1 MIMNHIITAIN
12 STISKNKG
20 VGISGFNVTEVTGS
34 TISGNRSEESR
45 GGGISGKTIIVNNS
59 TISDNYAIGY
69 ESYGGGIYGD
79 GKVIVT
85 NSILSGNHVQS
96 NAKYFHSYNPIPNG
110 GAISDNPYG
119 QENTTVVVNSTISGN
134 NNAIRCAS
142 CIVVNNIFDK
152 NDGYD
157 VSVTS
162 VGQIFNNYIDY
173 AKLVGGNNFKRDNI
187 QPGSGS
193 LNFADSNFRI
203 GSGSVAID
211 AGLSPSSTT
220 FSNLFSM
227 LQIDLQAVL
236 VALATDKDNN
246 NRIAGTAIDLGAY
259 EYGSAAVAV
268 PQPDCLFNWAENT
281 YPQ

>member
-1 MIMNHIITAIN
+1 M
-12 STISKNKG
+12 
-20 VGISGFNVTEVTGS
+20 
-34 TISGNRSEESR
+34 
-45 GGGISGKTIIVNNS
+45 
-59 TISDNYAIGY
+59 
-69 ESYGGGIYGD
+69 
-79 GKVIVT
+79 IVT

-96 NAKYFHSYNPIPNG
+96 NEPYFHSYNPTSDG
-110 GAISDNPYG
+110 GAISGSPYG

-236 VALATDKDNN
+236 IALATDKAGN

-259 EYGSAAVAV
+259 EYGSSAVAV
-268 PQPDCLFNWAENT
+268 SQPDCLFNWAENT
-281 YPQ
+281 YPQYFSPAHGTSKILGEYYYRQYFGNIYIGISSKDNHLYYLIGGNMGDAGTVAQWYAQAGCQ